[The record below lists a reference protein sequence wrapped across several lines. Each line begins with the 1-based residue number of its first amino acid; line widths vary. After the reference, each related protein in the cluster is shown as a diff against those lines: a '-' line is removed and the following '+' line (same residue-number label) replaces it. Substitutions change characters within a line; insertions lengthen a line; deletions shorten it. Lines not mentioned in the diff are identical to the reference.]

1 MWIIFKLYV
10 SKNYKHITIWPV
22 GVFKFFIQ
30 IYFLTAVLS
39 VIESLLAHKGTN
51 GNILIHLLLL
61 TTFSLSHRNN
71 VSLLHALCHWLP
83 GPGQLPLHCVQ
94 NKRIITDV
102 MKRPGNVCNDIILQI
117 IALCFSFWSSSLGHI
132 YFFLGE
138 LPNSFSH

>member
-1 MWIIFKLYV
+1 MFLRITNISQSDQWVFSSSSSKFIFSV
-10 SKNYKHITIWPV
+10 
-22 GVFKFFIQ
+22 
-30 IYFLTAVLS
+30 VLS

-61 TTFSLSHRNN
+61 TTLSLSHRNN

-94 NKRIITDV
+94 NKRIIADV
-102 MKRPGNVCNDIILQI
+102 MKRPGNVCNYIILQI
-117 IALCFSFWSSSLGHI
+117 IALCFSIWSSSLGHI
-132 YFFLGE
+132 SFFLGE

>member
-1 MWIIFKLYV
+1 MFLRITNISHSDQWGFSSSSSKFIFSV
-10 SKNYKHITIWPV
+10 
-22 GVFKFFIQ
+22 
-30 IYFLTAVLS
+30 VLS

-61 TTFSLSHRNN
+61 TTLSLSHR
-71 VSLLHALCHWLP
+71 SLCHLLP

-94 NKRIITDV
+94 NKRIIANV
-102 MKRPGNVCNDIILQI
+102 MKRPGNVCNYIILQI
-117 IALCFSFWSSSLGHI
+117 IALCFSFWSSSLRHI

>member
-1 MWIIFKLYV
+1 MFLRITNISQSDQWVFSSSSSKFIFSV
-10 SKNYKHITIWPV
+10 
-22 GVFKFFIQ
+22 
-30 IYFLTAVLS
+30 VLS

-61 TTFSLSHRNN
+61 TTLSLLHRNN

-94 NKRIITDV
+94 NKIIADV
-102 MKRPGNVCNDIILQI
+102 MKRPGNVCNYIILQI

-132 YFFLGE
+132 SFFLGE

>member
-1 MWIIFKLYV
+1 MFLRITNISQSDQWVFSSSSSKFIFSV
-10 SKNYKHITIWPV
+10 
-22 GVFKFFIQ
+22 
-30 IYFLTAVLS
+30 VLS

-61 TTFSLSHRNN
+61 TTLSLLHRNN

-94 NKRIITDV
+94 NKRIIADV
-102 MKRPGNVCNDIILQI
+102 MKRPGNVCNYIILQI

-132 YFFLGE
+132 SFFLGE

>member
-10 SKNYKHITIWPV
+10 SKNYKHLTIWPV
-22 GVFKFFIQ
+22 GFFKLFIR

-51 GNILIHLLLL
+51 GNILIHILLL
-61 TTFSLSHRNN
+61 TTLSLSHRNN
-71 VSLLHALCHWLP
+71 VSVLHALCHWLP
-83 GPGQLPLHCVQ
+83 GSGQLPPHCVQ
-94 NKRIITDV
+94 NKRIIADV
-102 MKRPGNVCNDIILQI
+102 MKLQI

-138 LPNSFSH
+138 LPKSFSH